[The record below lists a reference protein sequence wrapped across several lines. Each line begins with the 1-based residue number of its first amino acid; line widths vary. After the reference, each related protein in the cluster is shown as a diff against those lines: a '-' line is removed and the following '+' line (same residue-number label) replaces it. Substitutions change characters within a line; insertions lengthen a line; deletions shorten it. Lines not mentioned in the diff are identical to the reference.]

1 LFGLSLKSVS
11 WTFAGLALPL
21 VVAAATVP
29 LLIDRIGPERF
40 GFLALAWGLVGY
52 AGALDLGIGR
62 AVTQRLASLQ
72 DPGKG
77 EEALRVFRSGVRI
90 TQIAGAIGG
99 VLLLAA
105 ASIGLHR
112 YVGAETVAPR
122 EIFLA
127 AALVALA
134 LPIQS
139 ISSTYRGVNEA
150 YGNFVGIGVLRIAL
164 GIANFGG
171 PFLVSFVTTDL
182 AWLVST
188 VLFSRVGALVVYRAL
203 AVRSLPAVPATLKIG
218 VDRATM
224 LGLFR
229 FGGWYTVSTVL
240 SPVLMQADRFFI
252 GMLISA
258 AAVTSY
264 VLPYEVVIQSLVIV
278 GAVTTVL
285 FPAISKAVS
294 EDPGRAR
301 KIYRYWLLRVGLGM
315 AVLTGVLASVMP
327 WLLDLW
333 LGSRVSEESATVGRI
348 LCLGVLL
355 NSAGAVTF
363 AYLHAHGW
371 VRQTAIA
378 HLFEVPIFLVA
389 LYWGVTNFGIIGAA
403 AAWVLRMIIDTIL
416 LFLLVVVLHKTEA
429 AG

>member
-1 LFGLSLKSVS
+1 LVGLPLKSFS

-21 VVAAATVP
+21 AVAAATVP
-29 LLIDRIGPERF
+29 LLIDRVGPERF

-52 AGALDLGIGR
+52 AGAFDLGIGR

-72 DPGKG
+72 GSG
-77 EEALRVFRSGVRI
+77 AAEEALRVFRSGVRI
-90 TQIAGAIGG
+90 TQIAGAVGCM
-99 VLLLAA
+99 LLLAA
-105 ASIGLHR
+105 ASVGLHR

-127 AALVALA
+127 AALVAFA

-164 GIANFGG
+164 GVANFGG
-171 PFLVSFVTTDL
+171 PFLVSLLTTDL

-188 VLFSRVGALVVYRAL
+188 VLFSRVGALVVYRVL
-203 AVRSLPAVPATLKIG
+203 AMRSLPAVPGLTKIG
-218 VDRATM
+218 VDQGTM

-285 FPAISKAVS
+285 FPAISRAVS
-294 EDPGRAR
+294 EDAGRAR
-301 KIYRYWLLRVGLGM
+301 EIYRYWLVRVGLGM
-315 AVLTGVLASVMP
+315 AVLTGILASLMP

-355 NSAGAVTF
+355 NSVGAVTF

-378 HLFEVPIFLVA
+378 HLVEVPIFLVA
-389 LYWGVTNFGIIGAA
+389 LYWGVSTFGIIGAA
-403 AAWVLRMIIDTIL
+403 AAWVLRMSIDTIL
-416 LFLLVVVLHKTEA
+416 LFSLVVVLHKTEA